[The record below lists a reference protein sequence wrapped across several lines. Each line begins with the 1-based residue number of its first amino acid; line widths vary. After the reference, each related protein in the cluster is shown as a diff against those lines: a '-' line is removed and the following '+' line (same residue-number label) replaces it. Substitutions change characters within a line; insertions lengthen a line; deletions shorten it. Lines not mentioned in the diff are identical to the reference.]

1 MTVSKTVEL
10 ANLRLGDSD
19 NDFQLTT
26 TRDEMLLISVLDNF
40 LTLTNY
46 YNTSD
51 FSATQETWFK
61 TTMEVCLKGL
71 GLSPQPKTEKIVVR
85 SQMMAGS
92 RIIDNTIMG
101 GPIFCVRSCE

>member
-1 MTVSKTVEL
+1 
-10 ANLRLGDSD
+10 
-19 NDFQLTT
+19 
-26 TRDEMLLISVLDNF
+26 MLLISVLDNF

-92 RIIDNTIMG
+92 RIIDNTIMS
-101 GPIFCVRSCE
+101 GPDFLCAKALSERMCVCVCGWLAVPCEGEINA